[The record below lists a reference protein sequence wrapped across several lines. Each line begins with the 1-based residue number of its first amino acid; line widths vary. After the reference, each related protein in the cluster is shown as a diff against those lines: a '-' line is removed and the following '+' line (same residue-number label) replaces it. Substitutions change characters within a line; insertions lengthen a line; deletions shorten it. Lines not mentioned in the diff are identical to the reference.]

1 MQIIELDATKWKT
14 VLDFY
19 HALLASI
26 GAPDRHG
33 QSPDA
38 LVDSMIWGGINA
50 VEPPYSVQISGLS
63 ATPKDVQD
71 HVELVSGMLV
81 EGRIYRKRHNGDD
94 VEVSIVNAP
103 ANDGGMSDDQVA
115 KSRDAV
121 EAVQYEGPD
130 PKLRSIADNLRR
142 QLKPGRF
149 RER

>member
-1 MQIIELDATKWKT
+1 MRIIELDATKWKT

-26 GAPDRHG
+26 GAPAWHG
-33 QSPDA
+33 MSPDA

-50 VEPPYSVQISGLS
+50 VEPPYTIRISGLS
-63 ATPKDVQD
+63 TAPKEVRD
-71 HVELVSGMLV
+71 HVELVKDVLV

-94 VEVSIVNAP
+94 VEVSIVIAR
-103 ANDGGMSDDQVA
+103 ASDGIVSDDQEA
-115 KSRDAV
+115 KIRNAV

-142 QLKPGRF
+142 QLNLGPY